1 MVPLKH
7 QKRLSKSRL
16 KSQPGPSLRLKAF
29 AFMAGLVIF
38 LSTVPSAFAEGVGD
52 ALVSGAI
59 TPATFG
65 LLEHSEAGGPK
76 ITLAPKT
83 ETSKST
89 EISVAPDTAVTL
101 NGAEAKLADLESGD
115 AIKLVTGPDGKPLIQ
130 AIRSKPGLVL
140 AASGNQ
146 LKLTT
151 DYLDKFSY
159 TIGDATKLILNDK
172 PAALKDLQVG
182 DSVSVVSDKDGNVA
196 QVTVTRRSLFME
208 FWNNF
213 KSNLFKPLLLFFY
226 LGLRIPLLKIAF
238 EFPQQIYQGL
248 TIYLL
253 VSIGWHGGEELA
265 ILSGGTLAQA
275 IGFVFVGLLTN
286 SLIGLVSY
294 LILKRFIPHMRR
306 IDCATVAAF
315 YGSDSAGTFVTCLG
329 VLQAAHIAFAA
340 YMPVMLAA
348 MEIPGCLVGLYLVGR
363 LRKNGMDSKGNMPG
377 ETDYDANT
385 IPSLYRSTSSINAP
399 ESPGFTSQS
408 AVAVKERV
416 EQITEAGPKIH
427 DNAKVI
433 REVFLNPGIIL
444 LFGGIIIG
452 FLSRQQGLNV
462 VQADDQF
469 FISLFQGMLC
479 LFLLEMGITA
489 AKRLQDLR
497 NASWKFVAFGLL
509 APNLFAMVGL
519 ASASIYSHIINQ
531 PLQLGTYVLFAVLC
545 AAASYIAVPAI
556 QRIAIPEASPTLPLA
571 ASLGLTFSYNVTI
584 GIPLYL
590 VLAQQIIRLFP
601 IE

>member
-1 MVPLKH
+1 M
-7 QKRLSKSRL
+7 
-16 KSQPGPSLRLKAF
+16 
-29 AFMAGLVIF
+29 GL
-38 LSTVPSAFAEGVGD
+38 
-52 ALVSGAI
+52 
-59 TPATFG
+59 
-65 LLEHSEAGGPK
+65 
-76 ITLAPKT
+76 
-83 ETSKST
+83 
-89 EISVAPDTAVTL
+89 
-101 NGAEAKLADLESGD
+101 
-115 AIKLVTGPDGKPLIQ
+115 
-130 AIRSKPGLVL
+130 
-140 AASGNQ
+140 
-146 LKLTT
+146 
-151 DYLDKFSY
+151 
-159 TIGDATKLILNDK
+159 
-172 PAALKDLQVG
+172 
-182 DSVSVVSDKDGNVA
+182 
-196 QVTVTRRSLFME
+196 
-208 FWNNF
+208 
-213 KSNLFKPLLLFFY
+213 
-226 LGLRIPLLKIAF
+226 
-238 EFPQQIYQGL
+238 
-248 TIYLL
+248 
-253 VSIGWHGGEELA
+253 
-265 ILSGGTLAQA
+265 
-275 IGFVFVGLLTN
+275 
-286 SLIGLVSY
+286 
-294 LILKRFIPHMRR
+294 
-306 IDCATVAAF
+306 
-315 YGSDSAGTFVTCLG
+315 
-329 VLQAAHIAFAA
+329 
-340 YMPVMLAA
+340 
-348 MEIPGCLVGLYLVGR
+348 